1 MKKLCTRLMA
11 VVLAAVM
18 LLSLAASA
26 VAEAPAKSSATA
38 WLLYFAS
45 GHQKDSANFPWW
57 PQHKSADQP
66 ASETGV
72 TATNAE
78 VTGPG
83 KYTVALD
90 FAWQLAEGAIQLN
103 LIINDAEV
111 LFPGYYVDITDIRVN
126 GQSIAVKE
134 NMYGTYHDDTSAGMV
149 PIYNTYWDP
158 AFEPGSTGPDT
169 SKYRAFDG
177 SIEDATHMIIN
188 PDDIVAGTKLE
199 VDFVVAKDPGVMPE
213 ELGKMP
219 ETQVQLDA
227 PVVKDI
233 PSSTAWLLFYD
244 EDYWPQCTKPE
255 GNEWASVPTN
265 ATVTGNGHYTVGL
278 DFKYN
283 DKANGCQKLVLM
295 FDDGNINF
303 PNMFVQ
309 ITDVRIDGKSVDVG
323 SVLYGPA
330 YDDGEGKFDHN
341 DTYAHLYDK
350 WYLDNNQTP
359 WGHHTW
365 DGTEG
370 SMGIIDPSLIN
381 NASSIEVDFF
391 VSDKAGVEP
400 PEGPVEEKILWYS
413 HNTVGVAGL
422 SMKDLGLGDDWH
434 NVYPIDLTKTG
445 WTEITLVGADA
456 WVLGHAYV
464 GVNNGSVSVI
474 CVYPFGFLEEHK
486 QCIKWFT
493 SLEEI
498 TREELA
504 SREGGLKCGD
514 VVNVAT
520 DLGGAS
526 IAYLSINNE
535 VTYGQPFDREGHTL
549 PRYWRNTGSWPALRN
564 QLLEMIR
571 K

>member
-1 MKKLCTRLMA
+1 MNKFCTRLMA
-11 VVLAAVM
+11 VVLSAVM
-18 LLSLAASA
+18 LLSLTVSA
-26 VAEAPAKSSATA
+26 VAEAPTKSSATA

-57 PQHKSADQP
+57 PQHTSATQP

-90 FAWQLAEGAIQLN
+90 FAWQPAEGAIQLD

-126 GQSIAVKE
+126 GKSIAVKE
-134 NMYGTYHDDTSAGMV
+134 NMYGTYHDDTNAGMV
-149 PIYNTYWDP
+149 PIYNSYWDP
-158 AFEPGSTGPDT
+158 AFEPDSTGPDT

-177 SIEDATHMIIN
+177 TMEDASYMIIN

-199 VDFVVAKDPGVMPE
+199 VDFVVAKDAGVMPE
-213 ELGKMP
+213 ELGEMP
-219 ETQVQLDA
+219 NTQVQLED
-227 PVVKDI
+227 PVAKDK
-233 PSSTAWLLFYD
+233 PQSTAWLLFYD
-244 EDYWPQCTKPE
+244 ENYWPQCTNPS
-255 GNEWASVPTN
+255 GNQWASTTTN
-265 ATVTGNGHYTVGL
+265 ATVTGIGHYTVGL
-278 DFKYN
+278 NFNYN
-283 DKANGCQKLVLM
+283 DKATGCQKLILM
-295 FDDGNINF
+295 FENGNLTF
-303 PNMFVQ
+303 PDMFVQ
-309 ITDVRIDGKSVDVG
+309 VTDVRIDGQSVPVG

-330 YDDGEGKFDHN
+330 YDDADGKFDSN

-350 WYLDNNQTP
+350 WYVDNNQTP
-359 WGHHTW
+359 WGHRTW
-365 DGTEG
+365 DGSAG
-370 SMGIIDPSLIN
+370 SMGNIDPALIK

-400 PEGPVEEKILWYS
+400 PKGPTLDPITWYS

-422 SMKDLGLGDDWH
+422 SMKDLGLGNDWH
-434 NVYPIDLTKTG
+434 NIYPIDLTKTG
-445 WTEITLVGADA
+445 WTEITLIGGEKYI
-456 WVLGHAYV
+456 LGHAYV
-464 GVNNGSVSVI
+464 GVNNGSVSVF

-493 SLEEI
+493 SLDEI
-498 TREELA
+498 TSAELA

-526 IAYLSINNE
+526 VAYLSINNE
-535 VTYGQPFDREGHTL
+535 VTFGQPFNRKGNTL
-549 PRYWRNTGSWPALRN
+549 PRYWRNTGVWSKLRY
-564 QLLEMIR
+564 QLLDMIEE
-571 K
+571 